1 MIFLLIRASSYNIF
15 IVWEILKAA
24 VLPSLNS
31 KWEIQEISKPLPN
44 LNIGLSQA
52 QTLNCFVII
61 SICLSSEDRII
72 PLFFVIGFDFQPLS
86 DFLYSI

>member
-1 MIFLLIRASSYNIF
+1 MIMIFLLIRASSYNIF

-52 QTLNCFVII
+52 QTLNCFVIT
-61 SICLSSEDRII
+61 SFSNSLSASLLYPNRSS
-72 PLFFVIGFDFQPLS
+72 LV
-86 DFLYSI
+86 FLLQAM